1 MRDDIM
7 KIWKRTKLWLT
18 FKLLNIVRERM
29 EEVIGEYTD
38 EEMER
43 ALRETLE
50 EFYEKRDLS
59 DSEIHTINEFIDF
72 SKEALVP
79 ILLERLEAY
88 LSKKR

>member
-1 MRDDIM
+1 M
-7 KIWKRTKLWLT
+7 KIWKRTKFWLT
-18 FKLLNIVRERM
+18 FKLLNIMRERM
-29 EEVIGEYTD
+29 EEVIEEYSD

-59 DSEIHTINEFIDF
+59 DSEIHAINEFIDF
-72 SKEALVP
+72 SKDALVP